1 MSLSSFILKKAGWKI
16 EQNIS
21 IPEKCVIC
29 IAPHTSNWDFII
41 GKLVYNS
48 LKRQSA
54 FLIKKEWLVFP
65 FSLIL
70 KPMGAIGVDRSKKSS
85 VTDQV
90 AEKITNREISQ
101 IAITPEGTRK
111 RNAEWKKGFYYIAKK
126 AGVPIVL
133 AGFNFKKKKVMFDKI
148 FMPTDDE
155 QGDFEKIKDYY
166 RNADIAGKHPE
177 LFAL

>member
-1 MSLSSFILKKAGWKI
+1 MSLSSFILNKAGWKI

-85 VTDQV
+85 VTDQE
-90 AEKITNREISQ
+90 AEKITNGEI
-101 IAITPEGTRK
+101 
-111 RNAEWKKGFYYIAKK
+111 
-126 AGVPIVL
+126 
-133 AGFNFKKKKVMFDKI
+133 
-148 FMPTDDE
+148 
-155 QGDFEKIKDYY
+155 
-166 RNADIAGKHPE
+166 
-177 LFAL
+177 